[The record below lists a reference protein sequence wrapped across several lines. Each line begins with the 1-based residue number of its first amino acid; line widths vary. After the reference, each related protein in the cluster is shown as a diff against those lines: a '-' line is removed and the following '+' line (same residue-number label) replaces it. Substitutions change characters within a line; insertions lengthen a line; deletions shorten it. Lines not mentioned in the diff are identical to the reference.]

1 MDERI
6 EVSIETLREFGQRAF
21 TTAGLD
27 AEVAKIVTEVQLEA
41 AIRGQATHNVGD
53 IPRYADQVRSGYINA
68 SPKMTIDRESPVHA
82 LYDADRAPG
91 QYAGVVAMGKCIEK
105 AKAQG
110 IATVGVRNSLHYGAS
125 GYFASMAVEH
135 DLIGLC
141 TTNAGSSMAPWGG
154 ASHTLGN
161 NPLGV
166 AVPTGNSHPVMLDV
180 AMSVVAVG
188 KIALSIA
195 QGKGLPAGWMIDAD
209 GRPTTDPDDFKSGS
223 AAPIAEHKGYG
234 LTLVM
239 EILSGV
245 LTGAM
250 FGADHNWRD
259 KAEGPAAIKDLG
271 HFFLAI
277 DPAMFMDIEEF
288 KARMETLLGQ
298 LKDSKLAPGVER
310 IIVPGGPEYEA
321 RARNLENGTIPMLR
335 TTYDTVNSYIE
346 KWNLGIGLSPA

>member
-6 EVSIETLREFGQRAF
+6 NVPIETLRDFGRRAF
-21 TTAGLD
+21 VNAGAD
-27 AEVAKIVTEVQLEA
+27 AQVAETVTEVQLEA
-41 AIRGQATHNVGD
+41 AVRGQPTHNIGD
-53 IPRYADQVRSGYINA
+53 IPRYADQVRSGYING
-68 SPKMTIDRESPVHA
+68 SPRMKIQRESPVHA

-91 QYAGVVAMGKCIEK
+91 QYSGVVAMNKCIEK

-110 IATVGVRNSLHYGAS
+110 IATVGVNNSLHYGAS
-125 GYFASMAVEH
+125 GYYASMASEQ

-154 ASHTLGN
+154 ASHMLGN

-166 AVPTGNSHPVMLDV
+166 GVPTNDTQPVMLDI

-195 QGKGLPAGWMIDAD
+195 QGHGLPAGWMIDAD
-209 GRPTTDPDDFKSGS
+209 GRPTTDPDDFRTGS
-223 AAPIAEHKGYG
+223 ALPIAEHKGYG
-234 LTLVM
+234 LTMVM

-245 LTGAM
+245 LTGAQ

-259 KAEGPAAIKDLG
+259 KPEGPGAIRDIG

-277 DPAMFMDIEEF
+277 DPAMFMPIEEF
-288 KARMETLLGQ
+288 KSRMETLSKQ
-298 LKDSKLAPGVER
+298 LRSSKLAPGVER
-310 IIVPGGPEYEA
+310 IIIPGEPEYEA
-321 RARNLENGTIPMLR
+321 RARNLANGTIPMLR
-335 TTYDTVNSYIE
+335 TTYDNVQAHID
-346 KWNLGIGLSPA
+346 KWDLGIELPPA

>member
-6 EVSIETLREFGQRAF
+6 EVPIETLRDFGRRAF
-21 TTAGLD
+21 RAAGLEAD
-27 AEVAKIVTEVQLEA
+27 VAEIVTEVQVEA

-53 IPRYADQVRSGYINA
+53 IPHYADQVRSGYVNA
-68 SPKMTIDRESPVHA
+68 TPKMTIERESPVHA
-82 LYDADRAPG
+82 LYNADRAPG
-91 QYAGVVAMGKCIEK
+91 QYAGVIAMRKCIEK

-166 AVPTGNSHPVMLDV
+166 AVPTGDSHPVMLDI

-195 QGKGLPAGWMIDAD
+195 QGKGLPEGWMIDAD
-209 GRPTTDPDDFKSGS
+209 GRPTTDPEDFKTGS
-223 AAPIAEHKGYG
+223 AVPMAAHKGYG

-245 LTGAM
+245 MTGAL
-250 FGADHNWRD
+250 FGADHNWRGNP
-259 KAEGPAAIKDLG
+259 EGPASIRDIG

-277 DPAMFMDIEEF
+277 DPTMFMPI
-288 KARMETLLGQ
+288 
-298 LKDSKLAPGVER
+298 
-310 IIVPGGPEYEA
+310 
-321 RARNLENGTIPMLR
+321 N
-335 TTYDTVNSYIE
+335 
-346 KWNLGIGLSPA
+346 